1 MPLMSIRTLFA
12 GDSRRA
18 VSATP
23 GRRLASLG
31 SFILLVGAAI
41 LLGQHVSPWVWP
53 GLIIV
58 DILIF
63 AILGN
68 RWADQDALRAAAL
81 KRQDRT

>member
-1 MPLMSIRTLFA
+1 MSIRTLFA
-12 GDSRRA
+12 ADSRRA

-31 SFILLVGAAI
+31 SFILLAGGAV

-53 GLIIV
+53 GLVVI

-63 AILGN
+63 AVLGN
-68 RWADQDALRAAAL
+68 RWADQDAHRAAAL
-81 KRQDRT
+81 KRQDRA